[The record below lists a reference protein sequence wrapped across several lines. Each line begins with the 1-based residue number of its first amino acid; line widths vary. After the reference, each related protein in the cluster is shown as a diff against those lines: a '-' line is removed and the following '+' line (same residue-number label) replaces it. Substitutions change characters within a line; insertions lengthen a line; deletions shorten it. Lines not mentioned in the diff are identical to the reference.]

1 MKNAHQRFGTLEFTK
16 RMKDTTT
23 DIRLRMDRFI
33 GEPAADERDPGR
45 AHVISVV
52 GGDQEVGAVWAAVI
66 DGGFFTVSGPGLDS
80 MWVTLGEGAECF
92 RGTLNLP
99 GRKRP
104 VRHLVAISAELAKTR
119 PGADPEARRTVL
131 CDDDPTFVLYRV
143 AQRFGLPVVPE
154 WAGWFKEELTRRQ
167 AIRPLVGVG
176 CSPMLVLG
184 TKKTLLKWIGNALKR
199 EQTWFPDS
207 NGPVTW
213 TITKNFL
220 LVAPLEPEAEGGPWP
235 LDLANQVAAAAD
247 KPIRKFRL
255 EDYP

>member
-1 MKNAHQRFGTLEFTK
+1 MKNAHQRFGTLIFTK

-33 GEPAADERDPGR
+33 GEPATDEREPGK

-52 GGDQEVGAVWAAVI
+52 GGDQDVGAVWAAVI

-119 PGADPEARRTVL
+119 PGADPEGRRTVL

-176 CSPMLVLG
+176 CSPVLVLG

-199 EQTWFPDS
+199 EQIWFPDS

-213 TITKNFL
+213 TIRKNFL